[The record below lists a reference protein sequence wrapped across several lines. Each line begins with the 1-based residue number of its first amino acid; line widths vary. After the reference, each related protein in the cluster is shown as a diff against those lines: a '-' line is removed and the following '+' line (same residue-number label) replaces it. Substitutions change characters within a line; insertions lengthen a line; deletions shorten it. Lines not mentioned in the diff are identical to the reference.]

1 MSDSGGDNK
10 DIWNDNYVPNTFQ
23 PNNISYVNNQE
34 QYMTQNG
41 NQQGAPSPTG
51 NYSMLPVG
59 NGNFLKVYHNN
70 DDNLKYNNY
79 ELFASNSF
87 APHQMINTQQQNQE
101 NFMFNSSAS
110 TSQIHENNVPQHTT
124 PQPVT
129 QQHLRSD
136 NAATSVFLSQLVG
149 NWVPNISGTYSP
161 FGEATPSSDNSN
173 KFPVIVNENHDEFI
187 SHQNDVIKPVEKPKE
202 IIRPPSFIA
211 RKGQSDGQNK
221 SEVKKP
227 RIVAE
232 VKPMRMSYSDV
243 VSKHVAINSKDNISE
258 NSGFNNSGS
267 DKPVKILSD
276 KNKANNINFEK
287 KSDEKEINKPKKNF
301 SKIDNSNNV
310 SYFPE
315 RKTNLID
322 EESKENSGQENDV
335 NKTTNKKKT
344 TKPKGKNKSDNS
356 HSDKKRRSNNA
367 SQPEFEEDYDDDD
380 DDMDDD
386 IEESPSFFYNVA
398 KTVIS
403 ENNSEKLFSKP
414 SHNKRTKG
422 TTVTNR
428 TTIKHEKNS
437 YKRNQKCRRNRNYVF
452 VVKMLEKWLEY
463 SMKILTWFL
472 SLVSDVVFL
481 SFGIVWERV
490 KIGYQYCCQGCSS
503 IKSELKNNSG
513 LPTTWIKNLYKKFD
527 SKFGKNSKWAFWRN
541 LFAKKKIVE
550 PVTDFY
556 KNGRLPQTGDEAMYS
571 LLNCKGKDA
580 YSILGVTTECPQE
593 QIRKHY
599 KKIAVLVHPDKN
611 KQPGAEE
618 AFKILQRAFELI
630 GEPVSLPFF
639 FLLFKTNNNYFFL
652 NKGKS

>member
-1 MSDSGGDNK
+1 MSNSGGDSK
-10 DIWNDNYVPNTFQ
+10 DIWNDNYVPNSFQ
-23 PNNISYVNNQE
+23 PNNISYINQE
-34 QYMTQNG
+34 QYNMTQNG

-51 NYSMLPVG
+51 NFSMLPVG
-59 NGNFLKVYHNN
+59 HGNFLKVYHNN

-87 APHQMINTQQQNQE
+87 APHQMINSQQQPE
-101 NFMFNSSAS
+101 NFLYNSSAS
-110 TSQIHENNVPQHTT
+110 TSPQIHDNNVPQHTS
-124 PQPVT
+124 PVQ
-129 QQHLRSD
+129 QQHLRTD
-136 NAATSVFLSQLVG
+136 NFLSQLVG

-161 FGEATPSSDNSN
+161 FGEAASTTSDTTN
-173 KFPVIVNENHDEFI
+173 KFPVIVNENHDDFI
-187 SHQNDVIKPVEKPKE
+187 NHPIEVIKPVEKPKE
-202 IIRPPSFIA
+202 IIRPPSFIS
-211 RKGQSDGQNK
+211 RKNQSDGQNK

-227 RIVAE
+227 RIIAE

-243 VSKHVAINSKDNISE
+243 VSKHVPINSKDIS
-258 NSGFNNSGS
+258 GVNNSLN

-276 KNKANNINFEK
+276 KNKLNNLSFEK

-301 SKIDNSNNV
+301 GKIDNSNV

-322 EESKENSGQENDV
+322 EESKENSGQENEI
-335 NKTTNKKKT
+335 NKTTSNKKKT

-356 HSDKKRRSNNA
+356 HLDKKRRSNNT
-367 SQPEFEEDYDDDD
+367 SQPEFEEDCDDDD
-380 DDMDDD
+380 DDIDDD
-386 IEESPSFFYNVA
+386 IEEAPSFFYNVA

-403 ENNSEKLFSKP
+403 DNSSEKLFSKP
-414 SHNKRTKG
+414 SQHNKRSKG
-422 TTVTNR
+422 TTITNR
-428 TTIKHEKNS
+428 ATAKHEKNS
-437 YKRNQKCRRNRNYVF
+437 YKRNQKCRRNRNYAF

-463 SMKILTWFL
+463 SMKILSWFL

-490 KIGYQYCCQGCSS
+490 KIGYQYCLQGCSS

-513 LPTTWIKNLYKKFD
+513 LPTAWIKNLYKKFD
-527 SKFGKNSKWAFWRN
+527 SKFCKTSKWAFWRN
-541 LFAKKKIVE
+541 LFAKKKIIE

-580 YSILGVTTECPQE
+580 YSILGVTTECAQE

-630 GEPVSLPFF
+630 GEPVS
-639 FLLFKTNNNYFFL
+639 FLI
-652 NKGKS
+652 

>member
-1 MSDSGGDNK
+1 MSDSGDSK
-10 DIWNDNYVPNTFQ
+10 DIWNDNYVPNSFQ
-23 PNNISYVNNQE
+23 PNNISYTNQE

-41 NQQGAPSPTG
+41 NQQGAPTSPTG

-79 ELFASNSF
+79 ELFANNSF
-87 APHQMINTQQQNQE
+87 APHQMINSQQQNQE

-110 TSQIHENNVPQHTT
+110 TSQIHDKNVPQHTT
-124 PQPVT
+124 PVN
-129 QQHLRSD
+129 QQHLRTD
-136 NAATSVFLSQLVG
+136 NAATNVFLSQLVG

-161 FGEATPSSDNSN
+161 FGEATSSSDTN
-173 KFPVIVNENHDEFI
+173 KFPVIVNENHDDFI
-187 SHQNDVIKPVEKPKE
+187 SHPIEVIKPVEKPKE

-211 RKGQSDGQNK
+211 RKSQSDGQNK

-243 VSKHVAINSKDNISE
+243 VSKHVPINSKDNISE
-258 NSGFNNSGS
+258 NSGVHNSVT

-276 KNKANNINFEK
+276 KNNKANNMSFEK

-301 SKIDNSNNV
+301 GKIDNSSNV

-322 EESKENSGQENDV
+322 EESKENSGQENEV
-335 NKTTNKKKT
+335 NKTVNKKKT

-356 HSDKKRRSNNA
+356 HSDKKRRSNNT

-386 IEESPSFFYNVA
+386 IEEAPSFFYNVA

-403 ENNSEKLFSKP
+403 DNNSEKLFSKP
-414 SHNKRTKG
+414 SQHNKRTKG

-428 TTIKHEKNS
+428 ATAKHEKNS
-437 YKRNQKCRRNRNYVF
+437 YKRNQKCRRNRNYAF

-463 SMKILTWFL
+463 SMKILSWFFA
-472 SLVSDVVFL
+472 LVSDVVFL

-490 KIGYQYCCQGCSS
+490 NIGYQYCSQGCSS

-513 LPTTWIKNLYKKFD
+513 LPTAWIKNLYKKFD
-527 SKFGKNSKWAFWRN
+527 SKFGINSKWAFWRN

-580 YSILGVTTECPQE
+580 YSILGVTTECAQE

-630 GEPVSLPFF
+630 GEPVSCFIF
-639 FLLFKTNNNYFFL
+639 VF
-652 NKGKS
+652 